1 MGGQIMKYL
10 GNMHQ
15 GKKIA
20 QTKKVSKAVLKK
32 NEQNI
37 NDLMNQ
43 VGENEDDSSSEN
55 PDNNKISNKKNQPN
69 IDYEMMEDYQPA
81 YSKQKKETEIKDN
94 SVDNNIESLD
104 QSIDIESENKNKPKK
119 QNKIIREND
128 RNNK

>member
-104 QSIDIESENKNKPKK
+104 QSIDIESDNKNKPKK
-119 QNKIIREND
+119 QNKIIR
-128 RNNK
+128 